1 MCVSP
6 TDEALLHFLPLCLV
20 EISSFEAD
28 IAFLAERHDPDTRG
42 WLFADINSWFH
53 APGDSRAYVLLGDAG
68 VGKSVIAGA
77 LAKRAQDDGYLG
89 AVYFCSHN
97 DETRND
103 PRNLL
108 GTIACQLCKCNV
120 QYSNIVGGEG
130 GIRMTLANSKLSIPG
145 LFTKLL
151 QEPLGKCTPCEQR
164 KLVIIDALD
173 ETEYKSREDFLDL
186 VMHRFPRLPEW
197 LLFFITS
204 RPENTVQV
212 TLKNY
217 NPCVKICVGYGKH
230 LDDYQQHEQDIKR
243 FLAKR
248 VDFSRLSYSVED
260 VTRKCNGLFLCAFL
274 MVKVLNNLACSGNSG
289 ELNELFPG
297 DIDDFFHVNF
307 KRICDKVGE
316 DLFRTLFGCVAASPS
331 PLPRSFISFLLK
343 REKSN
348 LDEQE
353 VIDIVSI
360 FLVHRASDLTFTF
373 LHNLIPSWLTDRNK
387 ARRFFV
393 DISVAR
399 EYLKK
404 IVLEF
409 LPSSVINVSSGKHSS
424 TETDLLD
431 YVWHVGVRLLCKCD
445 DRDSMK
451 IAHNV
456 LTNYQFI
463 QKRIQKSRIGVY
475 SVIADI
481 KLSAGC
487 QNLSDTE
494 KETLQGVCRALERNI
509 HTLLECPHLLPSC
522 LRMAS
527 KAVKLN
533 ITIPDGVSTT
543 WMEWR
548 WLPFPVPKATRGNK
562 VTSCFAFSPDRK
574 LLAEVKDGFISL
586 YNSGS
591 LERLVGPVG
600 AKELA
605 DVKRLAF
612 SSCGNFV
619 FFGKI
624 DRAFSVERGDIE
636 TYFPL
641 QTVGLPCEWC
651 SFTLDRRH
659 IVVKLKEF
667 LTPTCW
673 LCLLNHLCLWAKLE
687 IAQSREREPLCQCF
701 PHKLKVTRKHPQL
714 EAHQGSR
721 ITAMRALLN
730 LLGEMK
736 CKEWC
741 SLLEKVQLNRGDGTF
756 LVSDCGRCKT
766 AEGYEA
772 LTLEQVRQFVIDH
785 YFEIFKYQVLDIQTG
800 KPVLDLASSFG
811 EEVSPFIHFCHLGTA
826 FEICGTLF
834 TGIGK
839 ALSLP
844 SIALLST
851 ICHHLLFRE
860 SRLLTRYLFTKF
872 SLRRYLSFSFRPT
885 LRTNWQ
891 TPGLD
896 GKVNFRV
903 DKGSVFRHDLES
915 AVSQGECV
923 NYFSVDD
930 NVVLYMRDRFVLC
943 ALCLQTGTTSVLYTF
958 NNAHQ
963 FELFTSG
970 ELRGDSLK
978 EIEKALAL
986 STYTF
991 TDISNGD
998 THEAIEKASVLSTLS
1013 STIASELEN
1022 LPDEGK
1028 KEFFSDSI
1036 PCFSPGGVWVAKPAV
1051 GYDEGTVY
1059 LFRGR
1064 QDEQQHSNNPEY
1076 VIKEVAQFGF
1086 TNDLSFFV
1094 YLSVHNSLHA
1104 LYLQSGTILQS
1115 ISGVSPL
1122 SFIAEGQVGFHFLA
1136 NDECKTLFL
1145 KDFPCE
1151 FLQHFLFP
1159 PVEKPTQA
1167 NFVSDDTF
1175 LVLRVNSSVMSFHAT
1190 GNGCTNTWF
1199 SAEGFL
1205 DFGSLGSWQVEK
1217 CAFSSDGKLIAAH
1230 HGTMITLHDTIG
1242 QDCCRFVC
1250 SVFEADYE
1258 FSVLQLT
1265 FSANSAF
1272 LLFCIR
1278 NGPFFVWD
1286 VKKLETLASFDP
1298 PVVSEDFCCC
1308 ITEDNRVVLC
1318 NELYIEIWDT
1328 TTSPWYLLTRLAI
1341 GLLYS
1346 AADKITYC
1354 TVSPKNNLLACCI
1367 VDRILLYSL
1376 DCPTNQPVL
1385 KLPRAHLGKIE
1396 FCRFLKENRYIISY
1410 GIDGALFLWDL
1421 LERTAISFIRI
1432 LLERGNITCMTV
1444 SPKED
1449 KVVGCTSFG
1458 RFFEVKLCG
1467 LKSEIPSFQL
1477 QPEKIRR
1484 EQNVSTISGAVCSG
1498 VEQIAEETDTSKLV
1512 EEMDFMCPS
1521 DRSEDSDGD
1530 GDESENSGA
1539 DQESRETLKA
1549 SEEPQAGH
1557 R

>member
-6 TDEALLHFLPLCLV
+6 TDEAVLCFLSLCLV
-20 EISSFEAD
+20 EISNFEAD

-89 AVYFCSHN
+89 AAYFCRHN

-103 PRNLL
+103 PTNLL
-108 GTIACQLCKCNV
+108 GTIACQLCKCSV
-120 QYSNIVGGEG
+120 QYSNIVGGDVG
-130 GIRMTLANSKLSIPG
+130 VRMTLADSKVSILG

-151 QEPLGKCTPCEQR
+151 QEPLGKCAPLQQR

-173 ETEYKSREDFLDL
+173 ETEYKSRDDFLDL
-186 VMHRFPRLPEW
+186 VMHRFPRLPKW

-204 RPENTVQV
+204 RPEDTVQF

-217 NPCVKICVGYGKH
+217 NPCVKICAGYGKH
-230 LDDYQQHEQDIKR
+230 LDVYQQHEQDIKR
-243 FLAKR
+243 FLEKR
-248 VDFSRLSYSVED
+248 VDFSSLPCTVKNI
-260 VTRKCNGLFLCAFL
+260 TKKCNGLFLYAFY
-274 MVKVLNNLACSGNSG
+274 MVEVLNNLAFSGNIG

-297 DIDDFFHVNF
+297 DIDDFFQVNF

-316 DLFRTLFGCVAASPS
+316 YLFRTLFGCVAASPS

-348 LDEQE
+348 LNEKE
-353 VIDIVSI
+353 VIDTVSI

-393 DISVAR
+393 DITVAR
-399 EYLKK
+399 KYLKN
-404 IVLEF
+404 IVLKF
-409 LPSSVINVSSGKHSS
+409 LPSSVINVSSGKYSLI
-424 TETDLLD
+424 ETDLLD
-431 YVWHVGVRLLCKCD
+431 YVLHVGVRLLCKCD

-451 IAHNV
+451 IAHNF
-456 LTNYQFI
+456 LTSYQFI
-463 QKRIQKSRIGVY
+463 QKRIQKSRIGLY
-475 SVIADI
+475 SVIGDL

-487 QNLSDTE
+487 QNLSDTK

-522 LRMAS
+522 LQMAS

-533 ITIPDGVSTT
+533 MTIPGGVSTT
-543 WMEWR
+543 RMKWS
-548 WLPFPVPKATRGNK
+548 WLPFPAPKATRNK
-562 VTSCFAFSPDRK
+562 VRSCFAFSPDRK
-574 LLAEVKDGFISL
+574 LLAQVKDGLISL

-591 LERLVGPVG
+591 LKRLFGPLK
-600 AKELA
+600 ATELE

-624 DRAFSVERGDIE
+624 DRAFSVERGGIE
-636 TYFPL
+636 TYSPL
-641 QTVGLPCEWC
+641 QTVHLSCEWC
-651 SFTLDRRH
+651 SFTLDRQH
-659 IVVKLKEF
+659 IVVKFKEF

-673 LCLLNHLCLWAKLE
+673 FCLLNHLCLWAKLE
-687 IAQSREREPLCQCF
+687 IERSGKKDPLCRCF

-714 EAHQGSR
+714 EAHPGSR
-721 ITAMRALLN
+721 ITAMRPLLN

-756 LVSDCGRCKT
+756 LVSDCESCKT
-766 AEGYEA
+766 AKDYEA
-772 LTLEQVRQFVIDH
+772 LTLEEVRQFVIYH
-785 YFEIFKYQVLDIQTG
+785 YSEIFKYQVLDRQTG
-800 KPVLDLASSFG
+800 KPVLDFASSFG

-860 SRLLTRYLFTKF
+860 RRLLTRYLLTKF
-872 SLRRYLSFSFRPT
+872 SRNLSFS
-885 LRTNWQ
+885 
-891 TPGLD
+891 PGPD
-896 GKVNFRV
+896 GKVNLRV

-915 AVSQGECV
+915 AVSQGECL
-923 NYFSVDD
+923 NYFRVDD

-943 ALCLQTGTTSVLYTF
+943 AHCLQTGTTSVLYTF
-958 NNAHQ
+958 NNAYR

-970 ELRGDSLK
+970 LLCGDSLE

-991 TDISNGD
+991 ADLSNGD

-1064 QDEQQHSNNPEY
+1064 QDKQQHSNNPEY

-1086 TNDLSFFV
+1086 TNDLLFFV

-1115 ISGVSPL
+1115 ISGVSSL
-1122 SFIAEGQVGFHFLA
+1122 SFIAKGQVGFHFLA

-1151 FLQHFLFP
+1151 FLQHFLVL

-1167 NFVSDDTF
+1167 KFVSEDIF
-1175 LVLRVNSSVMSFHAT
+1175 WVLCEDSSVMSFHAT
-1190 GNGCTNTWF
+1190 YNRCTNI
-1199 SAEGFL
+1199 
-1205 DFGSLGSWQVEK
+1205 GSLGSWQVEK
-1217 CAFSSDGKLIAAH
+1217 CAFSSGRKLIAAH
-1230 HGTMITLHDTIG
+1230 HGTMITLHDIIG
-1242 QDCCRFVC
+1242 QGCCRFVC

-1258 FSVLQLT
+1258 LSVLQLT
-1265 FSANSAF
+1265 FSVNGAF

-1278 NGPFFVWD
+1278 NGFFYLWD
-1286 VKKLETLASFDP
+1286 VEKREMLASFDP
-1298 PVVSEDFCCC
+1298 PVVSENFCCC
-1308 ITEDNRVVLC
+1308 VTEDYRVLLC
-1318 NELYIEIWDT
+1318 NELYIEIWDLA
-1328 TTSPWYLLTRLAI
+1328 TSASYPSSRLAI
-1341 GLLYS
+1341 DVLYS
-1346 AADKITYC
+1346 EDDKITYC
-1354 TVSPKNNLLACCI
+1354 TLSCKNDLLACCV
-1367 VDRILLYSL
+1367 VDRILVFFVNA
-1376 DCPTNQPVL
+1376 PTNQPVV

-1396 FCRFLKENRYIISY
+1396 FCRFLKGNRYIISY
-1410 GIDGALFLWDL
+1410 GIDGAVLLWDL
-1421 LERTAISFIRI
+1421 LEGTAISFIRI
-1432 LLERGNITCMTV
+1432 PQERENIAFMTV
-1444 SPKED
+1444 SPMEN

-1458 RFFEVKLCG
+1458 RFFSVNLFG
-1467 LKSEIPSFQL
+1467 LRSDIGLFQL
-1477 QPEKIRR
+1477 KPQGMMMGH
-1484 EQNVSTISGAVCSG
+1484 NASTLTGAVCSN
-1498 VEQIAEETDTSKLV
+1498 VEQIAEETDTSKVL
-1512 EEMDFMCPS
+1512 EEMSYMYPS
-1521 DRSEDSDGD
+1521 DHSEDSD
-1530 GDESENSGA
+1530 GDESENSET
-1539 DQESRETLKA
+1539 DQ
-1549 SEEPQAGH
+1549 
-1557 R
+1557 

>member
-1 MCVSP
+1 M
-6 TDEALLHFLPLCLV
+6 
-20 EISSFEAD
+20 
-28 IAFLAERHDPDTRG
+28 AERHDPDTRE
-42 WLFADINSWFH
+42 WLFADIDSWFH

-77 LAKRAQDDGYLG
+77 LAKRAQDAGYLG
-89 AVYFCSHN
+89 AAYFCRHN

-108 GTIACQLCKCNV
+108 GTIACQLCKCSV
-120 QYSNIVGGEG
+120 EYSNIVGGEG
-130 GIRMTLANSKLSIPG
+130 GVRMTLANSKLSIGG

-151 QEPLGKCTPCEQR
+151 QEPLGKCAPCEQR

-173 ETEYKSREDFLDL
+173 ETEYKSRDDFLDL
-186 VMHRFPRLPEW
+186 VMHRFPRLPKW

-204 RPENTVQV
+204 RPEDTVQF

-217 NPCVKICVGYGKH
+217 NPCVKICAGYGKH
-230 LDDYQQHEQDIKR
+230 LNVYQQHEQDIKR
-243 FLAKR
+243 FLEKR
-248 VDFSRLSYSVED
+248 VDFSCLPCTVENI
-260 VTRKCNGLFLCAFL
+260 TKKCNGLFLYAFY
-274 MVKVLNNLACSGNSG
+274 MVEVLNNLACSGNIG

-297 DIDDFFHVNF
+297 DIDDFFQVNF

-331 PLPRSFISFLLK
+331 PLPRSFISSLLK

-348 LDEQE
+348 LNEQE
-353 VIDIVSI
+353 VIDTVSI

-373 LHNLIPSWLTDRNK
+373 LHNLIPSWLTDSNK

-393 DISVAR
+393 DITVAR

-409 LPSSVINVSSGKHSS
+409 LPSSVINVSSEKYSS
-424 TETDLLD
+424 IKTGLLD
-431 YVWHVGVRLLCKCD
+431 YVLQVGVRLLCKCD

-451 IAHNV
+451 IAHNF
-456 LTNYQFI
+456 LTSYQFI
-463 QKRIQKSRIGVY
+463 QKRIQKSRIGLY
-475 SVIADI
+475 SVIGDL

-522 LRMAS
+522 LQMAS
-527 KAVKLN
+527 KAVKLKM
-533 ITIPDGVSTT
+533 TIPDGVSTT

-562 VTSCFAFSPDRK
+562 VTSCVAFSPDRK

-591 LERLVGPVG
+591 LKRLFDPVE

-624 DRAFSVERGDIE
+624 DRAFSVERGGIE

-641 QTVGLPCEWC
+641 QTVDLPCEWC
-651 SFTLDRRH
+651 SFTLDGQH
-659 IVVKLKEF
+659 IVVKFKEF

-687 IAQSREREPLCQCF
+687 IAQSRERDPLCQCF

-721 ITAMRALLN
+721 ITAMRPLLN

-756 LVSDCGRCKT
+756 LVSDCGSCKT
-766 AEGYEA
+766 AEDYEA
-772 LTLEQVRQFVIDH
+772 LTLEEVRQFVIYH
-785 YFEIFKYQVLDIQTG
+785 YSEIFKYQVLDRQTG
-800 KPVLDLASSFG
+800 KPVLDLALSFG

-834 TGIGK
+834 TGISK
-839 ALSLP
+839 ALSL
-844 SIALLST
+844 SNIALLST

-860 SRLLTRYLFTKF
+860 SRLLTRYLSTKF
-872 SLRRYLSFSFRPT
+872 FLRRYPSFSLRPT
-885 LRTNWQ
+885 LRYNWQ
-891 TPGLD
+891 TPD
-896 GKVNFRV
+896 PYGKVSFRV

-915 AVSQGECV
+915 AVSQVECLCYV
-923 NYFSVDD
+923 PLDD
-930 NVVLYMRDRFVLC
+930 DVVLYMRDRFVLC

-958 NNAHQ
+958 NKAHQ
-963 FELFTSG
+963 FEFFTSG
-970 ELRGDSLK
+970 LFHDDDDDGDDDVSLE

-991 TDISNGD
+991 TDLSNGD
-998 THEAIEKASVLSTLS
+998 THEAMEKASILSTLS

-1028 KEFFSDSI
+1028 KDFFSDSI
-1036 PCFSPGGVWVAKPAV
+1036 PRFSPGGVWVAKPAV
-1051 GYDEGTVY
+1051 SYDEGTVY
-1059 LFRGR
+1059 LFCRR
-1064 QDEQQHSNNPEY
+1064 QDEQQHSNNPEH

-1086 TNDLSFFV
+1086 TNDHSYFL

-1104 LYLQSGTILQS
+1104 LSLQSGTILQS
-1115 ISGVSPL
+1115 ISGDSPL
-1122 SFIAEGQVGFHFLA
+1122 FFTSEGHVGYHFQA
-1136 NDECKTLFL
+1136 DDEGKTLFL
-1145 KDFPCE
+1145 KDFPCD
-1151 FLQHFLFP
+1151 FLKHFLIP
-1159 PVEKPTQA
+1159 SVKIPMQA

-1175 LVLRVNSSVMSFHAT
+1175 LVLCTDSSVLSFQAT
-1190 GNGCTNTWF
+1190 GDLCTKTIF
-1199 SAEGFL
+1199 AEPPL
-1205 DFGSLGSWQVEK
+1205 DSGLLGPWHVQK

-1230 HGTMITLHDTIG
+1230 HGKMITLHDTIG
-1242 QDCCRFVC
+1242 SDDCSFPC
-1250 SVFEADYE
+1250 SVFEANHDY
-1258 FSVLQLT
+1258 SVLQLT
-1265 FSANSAF
+1265 FSGDSA
-1272 LLFCIR
+1272 LLLYCIR
-1278 NGPFFVWD
+1278 NCPFVVWD
-1286 VKKLETLASFDP
+1286 VRKRETLASFDP
-1298 PVVSEDFCCC
+1298 PGLVSEDFCCFF
-1308 ITEDNRVVLC
+1308 TVDNKVVFS
-1318 NELYIEIWDT
+1318 NELHIEIWDPAT
-1328 TTSPWYLLTRLAI
+1328 IKNKLPTRLDVDV
-1341 GLLYS
+1341 LYS
-1346 AADKITYC
+1346 EADIITYC
-1354 TVSPKNNLLACCI
+1354 TVSRNNDLLACCV
-1367 VDRILLYSL
+1367 VDRILLYRLNS
-1376 DCPTNQPVL
+1376 PTNPKLVL

-1396 FCRFLKENRYIISY
+1396 FCRFLNGKRYIISY
-1410 GIDGALFLWDL
+1410 GIDGTVFLWDL
-1421 LERTAISFIRI
+1421 RERRAISFIRI
-1432 LLERGNITCMTV
+1432 PIEGENISFMTV

-1458 RFFEVKLCG
+1458 RFFQITLNG
-1467 LKSEIPSFQL
+1467 LIFEMSSFQL
-1477 QPEKIRR
+1477 KPQGKMTRH
-1484 EQNVSTISGAVCSG
+1484 NASTLTGAVYTG
-1498 VEQIAEETDTSKLV
+1498 VEQIAEETDTSKLL

-1521 DRSEDSDGD
+1521 DHSEDSD

-1539 DQESRETLKA
+1539 DQ
-1549 SEEPQAGH
+1549 
-1557 R
+1557 

>member
-1 MCVSP
+1 M
-6 TDEALLHFLPLCLV
+6 V
-20 EISSFEAD
+20 E
-28 IAFLAERHDPDTRG
+28 
-42 WLFADINSWFH
+42 
-53 APGDSRAYVLLGDAG
+53 
-68 VGKSVIAGA
+68 
-77 LAKRAQDDGYLG
+77 
-89 AVYFCSHN
+89 
-97 DETRND
+97 
-103 PRNLL
+103 
-108 GTIACQLCKCNV
+108 
-120 QYSNIVGGEG
+120 
-130 GIRMTLANSKLSIPG
+130 
-145 LFTKLL
+145 
-151 QEPLGKCTPCEQR
+151 
-164 KLVIIDALD
+164 
-173 ETEYKSREDFLDL
+173 
-186 VMHRFPRLPEW
+186 
-197 LLFFITS
+197 
-204 RPENTVQV
+204 
-212 TLKNY
+212 
-217 NPCVKICVGYGKH
+217 
-230 LDDYQQHEQDIKR
+230 
-243 FLAKR
+243 
-248 VDFSRLSYSVED
+248 
-260 VTRKCNGLFLCAFL
+260 
-274 MVKVLNNLACSGNSG
+274 VLNNLACSGNSG

-297 DIDDFFHVNF
+297 DIDYFFHVNF
-307 KRICDKVGE
+307 KRICDKVGA

-331 PLPRSFISFLLK
+331 PLPWAFISFLLK
-343 REKSN
+343 SEKSN

-404 IVLEF
+404 IVLEY
-409 LPSSVINVSSGKHSS
+409 LPSNEINVSSGKYSS
-424 TETDLLD
+424 IETDFLD
-431 YVWHVGVRLLCKCD
+431 YVLQVGVRVLCACD
-445 DRDSMK
+445 DADSMK
-451 IAHNV
+451 IVYNRM
-456 LTNYQFI
+456 TSYQFI

-475 SVIADI
+475 SLIGDL
-481 KLSAGC
+481 KLSGGC

-494 KETLQGVCRALERNI
+494 KETLEGVCRALERNI
-509 HTLLECPHLLPSC
+509 HALLECPHLLPSC

-533 ITIPDGVSTT
+533 ITIPDEVSTT
-543 WMEWR
+543 WMKWS

-591 LERLVGPVG
+591 LKKLFGPVE
-600 AKELA
+600 AKKLA

-624 DRAFSVERGDIE
+624 DRAFSVEREGIE
-636 TYFPL
+636 TYPPL
-641 QTVGLPCEWC
+641 RTVDRLCEWC
-651 SFTLDRRH
+651 SFTLDRQH
-659 IVVKLKEF
+659 IVVKFKQF

-714 EAHQGSR
+714 EAHPGSR
-721 ITAMRALLN
+721 ITAMRPLLN

-756 LVSDCGRCKT
+756 LVSDCGSCKT
-766 AEGYEA
+766 ANGYEA
-772 LTLEQVRQFVIDH
+772 LTLKEVRQFVIDH
-785 YFEIFKYQVLDIQTG
+785 YSEIFKYQVLDMQTG
-800 KPVLDLASSFG
+800 KLVPDLALFSG
-811 EEVSPFIHFCHLGTA
+811 VEVSPFIHFCHLGTA
-826 FEICGTLF
+826 FEVCGTLF
-834 TGIGK
+834 SGIGK

-844 SIALLST
+844 NIALLST
-851 ICHHLLFRE
+851 ICHHLLFRD
-860 SRLLTRYLFTKF
+860 SRLLTRCLSTKF
-872 SLRRYLSFSFRPT
+872 VLHRYLSFSLRPT
-885 LRTNWQ
+885 LRYNWQ
-891 TPGLD
+891 TPDLD
-896 GKVNFRV
+896 GKVSFGV
-903 DKGSVFRHDLES
+903 DRGNIFRHGLES
-915 AVSQGECV
+915 AVRQGECLC
-923 NYFSVDD
+923 YFPVDD
-930 NVVLYMRDRFVLC
+930 DVVLYMRDRFVLC
-943 ALCLQTGTTSVLYTF
+943 ALCLQTGTTSVLCTF
-958 NNAHQ
+958 NTAPQ
-963 FELFTSG
+963 FEFFTSG
-970 ELRGDSLK
+970 LFRDNDDSLK
-978 EIEKALAL
+978 EIKKALAL

-991 TDISNGD
+991 TDLSNGD

-1064 QDEQQHSNNPEY
+1064 QNEQQHSNNPEY

-1094 YLSVHNSLHA
+1094 YLSVHKTLHA
-1104 LYLQSGTILQS
+1104 LSLESGTILQS

-1151 FLQHFLFP
+1151 FLQHFLVP

-1167 NFVSDDTF
+1167 KFVSDDIF
-1175 LVLRVNSSVMSFHAT
+1175 LVLCEDSSVMSFYAT
-1190 GNGCTNTWF
+1190 GNRCTNTLF

-1205 DFGSLGSWQVEK
+1205 EFGSLGSWQVEK

-1278 NGPFFVWD
+1278 NGFFFLWD
-1286 VKKLETLASFDP
+1286 VEKRKILASFDP

-1308 ITEDNRVVLC
+1308 VTEDYRVLLC
-1318 NELYIEIWDT
+1318 NELYIEIWDLA
-1328 TTSPWYLLTRLAI
+1328 TSASYLSTRLAI
-1341 GLLYS
+1341 DVLYS
-1346 AADKITYC
+1346 EDDKITYC
-1354 TVSPKNNLLACCI
+1354 TLSRNNDLLACCV
-1367 VDRILLYSL
+1367 VDRILVFLFNA
-1376 DCPTNQPVL
+1376 PINQPVV

-1396 FCRFLKENRYIISY
+1396 FCRFLKGNRYIISY
-1410 GIDGALFLWDL
+1410 GIDGAVLLWDL
-1421 LERTAISFIRI
+1421 LQRTAISLIRMPQ
-1432 LLERGNITCMTV
+1432 ERESITFMTV

-1449 KVVGCTSFG
+1449 RVVGCTSFG
-1458 RFFEVKLCG
+1458 RFFNVKLFG
-1467 LKSEIPSFQL
+1467 LKSETPSFPLKPQGMVTGH
-1477 QPEKIRR
+1477 
-1484 EQNVSTISGAVCSG
+1484 NASTLTGAVCSN
-1498 VEQIAEETDTSKLV
+1498 VEQIAEETDTLKVL
-1512 EEMDFMCPS
+1512 EEMYFMCPS
-1521 DRSEDSDGD
+1521 DHSEDGD
-1530 GDESENSGA
+1530 GDELENSET
-1539 DQESRETLKA
+1539 DQ
-1549 SEEPQAGH
+1549 
-1557 R
+1557 

>member
-1 MCVSP
+1 MC
-6 TDEALLHFLPLCLV
+6 FLPFCLV
-20 EISSFEAD
+20 EISNFEAD
-28 IAFLAERHDPDTRG
+28 IAFLAERHDPDTRE
-42 WLFADINSWFH
+42 WLFADIDSWFRP
-53 APGDSRAYVLLGDAG
+53 PGDSRAYVLLGDAG

-77 LAKRAQDDGYLG
+77 LAKRAQDAGYLG
-89 AVYFCSHN
+89 AAYFCRHN

-108 GTIACQLCKCNV
+108 GTIACQLCKCSV
-120 QYSNIVGGEG
+120 EYSNIVGGEG
-130 GIRMTLANSKLSIPG
+130 GVRMTLANSKLSIGG

-151 QEPLGKCTPCEQR
+151 QEPLGKCAPCEQR

-173 ETEYKSREDFLDL
+173 ETEYKSRDDFLDL
-186 VMHRFPRLPEW
+186 VMHRFPRLPKW

-204 RPENTVQV
+204 RPEDTVQF

-217 NPCVKICVGYGKH
+217 NPCVKICAGYGKH
-230 LDDYQQHEQDIKR
+230 LNVYQQHEQDIKR
-243 FLAKR
+243 FLEKR
-248 VDFSRLSYSVED
+248 VDFSCLPCTVENI
-260 VTRKCNGLFLCAFL
+260 TKKCNGLFLYAFY
-274 MVKVLNNLACSGNSG
+274 MVEVLNNLACSGNIG

-297 DIDDFFHVNF
+297 DIDDFFQVNF

-348 LDEQE
+348 LNEQE
-353 VIDIVSI
+353 VIDTVSI
-360 FLVHRASDLTFTF
+360 FLVHRASDLTFSF

-393 DISVAR
+393 DITVAR

-409 LPSSVINVSSGKHSS
+409 LPSSVINVSSGKYSS
-424 TETDLLD
+424 IKAGLLD
-431 YVWHVGVRLLCKCD
+431 YVLQVGVRLLCKCD

-451 IAHNV
+451 IAHNF
-456 LTNYQFI
+456 LTSYQFI
-463 QKRIQKSRIGVY
+463 QKRIQKSRIGLY
-475 SVIADI
+475 SVIGDL

-487 QNLSDTE
+487 ENLSDTE

-522 LRMAS
+522 LQMAS

-533 ITIPDGVSTT
+533 MTIPGGVSTT

-548 WLPFPVPKATRGNK
+548 WLPFPVSKATLGNK
-562 VTSCFAFSPDRK
+562 VTSCFAFSPNRK
-574 LLAEVKDGFISL
+574 LLAEVKDGLISL

-591 LERLVGPVG
+591 LERLFGPVE
-600 AKELA
+600 AEELA

-624 DRAFSVERGDIE
+624 NRTFSVERGGIE
-636 TYFPL
+636 TYSPL
-641 QTVGLPCEWC
+641 KTVHLSCEWC
-651 SFTLDRRH
+651 SFTLDRQH
-659 IVVKLKEF
+659 IVVKFKEF

-673 LCLLNHLCLWAKLE
+673 FCLLNHLCLWAKLE
-687 IAQSREREPLCQCF
+687 IERSGKRDPLCRCF

-714 EAHQGSR
+714 EAHPGSR
-721 ITAMRALLN
+721 ITAMRPLLN

-756 LVSDCGRCKT
+756 LVSDCESCKT
-766 AEGYEA
+766 AKDYEA
-772 LTLEQVRQFVIDH
+772 LTLEEVRQFVIYH
-785 YFEIFKYQVLDIQTG
+785 YSEIFKYQVLDRQTG
-800 KPVLDLASSFG
+800 KPVLDLASSFD

-839 ALSLP
+839 ALSL
-844 SIALLST
+844 SNIALLST

-860 SRLLTRYLFTKF
+860 SRLLTRHLSTKF
-872 SLRRYLSFSFRPT
+872 FLRRYLSFSLRPT
-885 LRTNWQ
+885 PRYNWQ
-891 TPGLD
+891 RPDPD
-896 GKVNFRV
+896 GKVSFRV

-970 ELRGDSLK
+970 VLRGDSLK

-991 TDISNGD
+991 TDLSNGD
-998 THEAIEKASVLSTLS
+998 THEAIEMASVLSTLS

-1022 LPDEGK
+1022 LPYEGK

-1064 QDEQQHSNNPEY
+1064 QDEQQHSNGPEY

-1122 SFIAEGQVGFHFLA
+1122 SFIAEGQVGFHFLV

-1167 NFVSDDTF
+1167 NFVSDDIF

-1190 GNGCTNTWF
+1190 GSGCTNTWF

-1286 VKKLETLASFDP
+1286 VKKRETLASFDP

-1354 TVSPKNNLLACCI
+1354 TVSPKNNVLACCI

-1376 DCPTNQPVL
+1376 DCPINQPVL

-1410 GIDGALFLWDL
+1410 GIDGAVFLWDL

-1432 LLERGNITCMTV
+1432 SLERENITCMTV

-1477 QPEKIRR
+1477 QPEKMRR
-1484 EQNVSTISGAVCSG
+1484 EQNVSTLSGAVCSG